1 MQKNTMEYSAVFG
14 GILKRSF
21 RKAEESMLII
31 NGRIFTMEEGVER
44 ECEKKEAAIGINRN
58 DIEIIENGY
67 VRTRGKYI
75 EEVGEMSHLRSTG
88 KKEEILDVGGAWV
101 LPGIIESHC
110 HIGIS
115 EEKIGSIGD
124 DCNEG
129 TTPVTPTLRAID
141 AINPMDAAFHDAI
154 EAGITSV
161 MVGPGSANVVGGQ
174 FLFMKTHGRCIDEMV
189 VKNPAAMKVAFGE
202 NPKTCYGDKDEYPAT
217 RMGVAALL
225 RKTLYEAVQYK
236 EDKENDSLE
245 KEDFEMEPWIPVL
258 NKEIPL
264 KAHAHRADDILTAIR
279 IAKEFGLNMTLDHGT
294 ESHLI
299 AEQVKASGF
308 PVIVG
313 PDLTSR
319 SKLEVKNMNF
329 KTNKVLEEN
338 HILFSIT
345 TDHPVSM
352 IQYLPLCAGLAVKQ
366 GLPMEAGLKAITI
379 NAAQICGVADK
390 VGSLQKGKHADIA
403 IFSGNP
409 MEVFTKTLYTMI
421 DGQVVYDYNRDNDLV
436 N

>member
-1 MQKNTMEYSAVFG
+1 
-14 GILKRSF
+14 
-21 RKAEESMLII
+21 MLIV
-31 NGRIFTMEEGVER
+31 NGKIFTMEESGNKIY
-44 ECEKKEAAIGINRN
+44 EK
-58 DIEIIENGY
+58 GY
-67 VRTRGKYI
+67 IRTQGKYI
-75 EEVGEMSHLRSTG
+75 LEVGNMTELRPIHHKEEV
-88 KKEEILDVGGAWV
+88 LDVGGAWV

-115 EEKIGSIGD
+115 EEKIGVIGD

-129 TTPVTPTLRAID
+129 TTPVTSALRAID
-141 AINPMDAAFHDAI
+141 AVNPMDAAFHDAI

-225 RKTLYEAVQYK
+225 RKTLFQATQYK
-236 EDKENDSLE
+236 AKKDAGNLE
-245 KEDFEMEPWIPVL
+245 QEDFEMEPWMPVL

-279 IAKEFGLNMTLDHGT
+279 IAKEFDVNMTLDHGT

-299 AEQVKASGF
+299 VELIKQTGF

-329 KTNKVLEEN
+329 KTNKVLCEN
-338 HILFSIT
+338 GVLFSIT
-345 TDHPVSM
+345 TDHPVTM
-352 IQYLPLCAGLAVKQ
+352 IQYLPLCAGLAVKR
-366 GLPMEAGLKAITI
+366 GLPMEDGLKAITI
-379 NAAQICGVADK
+379 NAARICGVDDM
-390 VGSLQKGKHADIA
+390 VGSLKKGKHADIA

-409 MEVFTKTLYTMI
+409 MEMFTKTLYTII
-421 DGQVVYDYNRDNDLV
+421 DGNVVYDV
-436 N
+436 SEIEK

>member
-1 MQKNTMEYSAVFG
+1 
-14 GILKRSF
+14 
-21 RKAEESMLII
+21 MLII
-31 NGRIFTMEEGVER
+31 NGKIYTMEKALGENGY
-44 ECEKKEAAIGINRN
+44 
-58 DIEIIENGY
+58 IENGY
-67 VRTRGKYI
+67 VRTNGKYI
-75 EEVGEMSHLRSTG
+75 EEVGMMSQFRSSSR
-88 KKEEILDVGGAWV
+88 KEEVLDVSGAWV
-101 LPGIIESHC
+101 MPGIIEAHC

-115 EEKIGSIGD
+115 EEKIGMIGD

-129 TTPVTPTLRAID
+129 TNPVTPSLRAID
-141 AINPMDAAFHDAI
+141 AVNPMDAAFHDAI
-154 EAGITSV
+154 KAGITSV

-225 RKTLYEAVQYK
+225 RKTLFEALQYK
-236 EDKENDSLE
+236 KDRENGFLE
-245 KEDFEMEPWIPVL
+245 KVDFEMEPWLPVL
-258 NKEIPL
+258 RKEIPL

-279 IAKEFGLNMTLDHGT
+279 IAKEFDLCMTIDHGT

-299 AEQVKASGF
+299 VDEVKASGF

-319 SKLEVKNMNF
+319 SKPEVQNMNF
-329 KTNKVLEEN
+329 KTNRILQEHGV
-338 HILFSIT
+338 LFSIM

-366 GLPMEAGLKAITI
+366 GLPMEEGLKAITI
-379 NAAQICGVADK
+379 NAAGICGVEDK
-390 VGSLQKGKHADIA
+390 IGSLRAGKHADIA

-409 MEVFTKTLYTMI
+409 MEVFTETLYTII
-421 DGQVVYDYNRDNDLV
+421 DGQVVYDYQKDKES
-436 N
+436 